1 MTFGPNFHRNFIKKA
16 LSKFRFDEAI
26 TQMRNSK
33 IIYKTQLQH
42 NQRLSDKFNCNLFL
56 KREDLQSVRSFK
68 IRGAYNKIR
77 KSIQRINPSKMVKVE
92 EVCWRPE
99 KKKSP
104 TVVTVSAG
112 NHAQGVSLTCS
123 SLNLNHHIF
132 LPENTPLQKV
142 NRIKYYGQDKLT
154 LHLKGSNFDESLYA
168 ANQFCKENESIFVH
182 PFDDEDVIIGQGTI
196 GNEIYDEIK
205 PDMIILPIG
214 GGGLISGVGQ
224 YSKIMNK
231 DCLIYGVEPKNAD
244 SMTRSLKNKE
254 LTTIENIDTFVD
266 GASVKTAGK
275 KTFEICSD
283 IVDDTF
289 IIDNNHLSYNM
300 IDVYQNEGIVL
311 EPAGALS
318 ISCLDK
324 IDKSKLKG
332 KNVVCVLSGG
342 NNDISRYPDI
352 VEKALLHQDL
362 KHYFLITFGQTPG
375 ELKKYINNVLGP
387 SDDITRFEYLKRN
400 NKNHGA
406 VLLGIE
412 LQQKEDINNIIS
424 KMKENGFKYTKINPD
439 DLLYSHLI

>member
-1 MTFGPNFHRNFIKKA
+1 MTFGPNFHRTFIKNA
-16 LSKFRFDEAI
+16 LSKFKFDHAA
-26 TQMRNSK
+26 TQMRSSN
-33 IIYKTQLQH
+33 IIHKTLLQH
-42 NQRLSDKFNCNLFL
+42 NQRLSDKFNCNLYL

-68 IRGAYNKIR
+68 IRGAYNKIM
-77 KSIQRINPSKMVKVE
+77 KSIEQNKWTSRD
-92 EVCWRPE
+92 EVVLRPE
-99 KKKSP
+99 KKKLP
-104 TVVTVSAG
+104 TIVTVSAG

-154 LHLKGSNFDESLYA
+154 LHLKGSNFDESLSA

-254 LTTIENIDTFVD
+254 LTTVENIDTFVD

-283 IVDDTF
+283 VVDDTF

-332 KNVVCVLSGG
+332 KNVVCILSGG

-352 VEKALLHQDL
+352 SEKALLHQDL
-362 KHYFLITFGQTPG
+362 KHYFLITFGQRPG

-387 SDDITRFEYLKRN
+387 NDDITRFEYLKRN

>member
-1 MTFGPNFHRNFIKKA
+1 MNFGPNFHRTFIKNA
-16 LSKFRFDEAI
+16 LSKFRFDHAA
-26 TQMRNSK
+26 TQMRSSN
-33 IIYKTQLQH
+33 IIHKTLLEH
-42 NQRLSDKFNCNLFL
+42 NQRLSDKFNCNLYL

-68 IRGAYNKIR
+68 IRGAYNKIM
-77 KSIQRINPSKMVKVE
+77 KSIEQNKWTLRDEDV
-92 EVCWRPE
+92 WRPE
-99 KKKSP
+99 KKKLP

-154 LHLKGSNFDESLYA
+154 LHLKGSNFDESLSA

-254 LTTIENIDTFVD
+254 ITTVENIDTFVD

-275 KTFEICSD
+275 KTFEICLD
-283 IVDDTF
+283 VVDDTF

-332 KNVVCVLSGG
+332 KNIVCVLSGG

>member
-1 MTFGPNFHRNFIKKA
+1 MTFGPNFHRTFIKNA
-16 LSKFRFDEAI
+16 LSKFKFDHAA
-26 TQMRNSK
+26 TQMRSSN
-33 IIYKTQLQH
+33 IIHKTLLEH
-42 NQRLSDKFNCNLFL
+42 NQRLSDKFNCNLYL

-68 IRGAYNKIR
+68 IRGAYNKIM
-77 KSIQRINPSKMVKVE
+77 KSIEQNKWTSQDKV
-92 EVCWRPE
+92 VWRPG

-142 NRIKYYGQDKLT
+142 NRIKYYGRDKLT
-154 LHLKGSNFDESLYA
+154 LHLKGSNFDESLFA

-244 SMTRSLKNKE
+244 SMTQSLKNKE
-254 LTTIENIDTFVD
+254 ITTIEDIDTFVD

-283 IVDDTF
+283 VVDNTF

>member
-1 MTFGPNFHRNFIKKA
+1 
-16 LSKFRFDEAI
+16 
-26 TQMRNSK
+26 
-33 IIYKTQLQH
+33 
-42 NQRLSDKFNCNLFL
+42 
-56 KREDLQSVRSFK
+56 
-68 IRGAYNKIR
+68 
-77 KSIQRINPSKMVKVE
+77 
-92 EVCWRPE
+92 
-99 KKKSP
+99 
-104 TVVTVSAG
+104 
-112 NHAQGVSLTCS
+112 
-123 SLNLNHHIF
+123 
-132 LPENTPLQKV
+132 
-142 NRIKYYGQDKLT
+142 
-154 LHLKGSNFDESLYA
+154 
-168 ANQFCKENESIFVH
+168 
-182 PFDDEDVIIGQGTI
+182 
-196 GNEIYDEIK
+196 
-205 PDMIILPIG
+205 MIILPIG